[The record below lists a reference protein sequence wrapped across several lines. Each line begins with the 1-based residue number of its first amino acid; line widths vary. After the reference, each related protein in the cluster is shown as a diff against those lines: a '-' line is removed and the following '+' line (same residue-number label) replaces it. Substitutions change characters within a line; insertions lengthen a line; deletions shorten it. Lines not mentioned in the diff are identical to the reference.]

1 MVTSNPKKD
10 LLNHSFGLRYKTCDL
25 KSKLTALI
33 LYVEECDDLDETK
46 KQEILNICNKVAQ
59 RNNDLITTEC
69 KLIETLRELLPGPD
83 STEQNSM
90 LIQVA

>member
-33 LYVEECDDLDETK
+33 LYVEECDDLDDMKGFLE
-46 KQEILNICNKVAQ
+46 N
-59 RNNDLITTEC
+59 
-69 KLIETLRELLPGPD
+69 
-83 STEQNSM
+83 
-90 LIQVA
+90 

>member
-46 KQEILNICNKVAQ
+46 KQEILNICNKIAQ

-69 KLIETLRELLPGPD
+69 QLIETLRELLPGSD
-83 STEQNSM
+83 NTEQNSM

>member
-10 LLNHSFGLRYKTCDL
+10 LLNHSFRLRYKTCDL

-33 LYVEECDDLDETK
+33 LYVEECDELDEDK
-46 KQEILNICNKVAQ
+46 KREILHICSKIAQ

-69 KLIETLRELLPGPD
+69 KLIETLGKLLPGSD
-83 STEQNSM
+83 DCEQNSM
-90 LIQVA
+90 LATVA